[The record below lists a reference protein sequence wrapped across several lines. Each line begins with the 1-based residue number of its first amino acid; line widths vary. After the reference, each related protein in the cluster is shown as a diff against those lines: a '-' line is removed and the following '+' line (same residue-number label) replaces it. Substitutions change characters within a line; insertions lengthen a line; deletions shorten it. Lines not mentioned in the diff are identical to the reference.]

1 MRPPLIKKQV
11 KAKEWLS
18 PNSEVLEALQ
28 KIVLSKNILNDLARL
43 TKCCHTGAL
52 EAYHS
57 LYNKWALKD
66 DTFLRWDHYTKSAE
80 SDGF

>member
-1 MRPPLIKKQV
+1 MRPPLIKKRV

-43 TKCCHTGAL
+43 TKCCHTGIL

-57 LYNKWALKD
+57 FYNK
-66 DTFLRWDHYTKSAE
+66 
-80 SDGF
+80 